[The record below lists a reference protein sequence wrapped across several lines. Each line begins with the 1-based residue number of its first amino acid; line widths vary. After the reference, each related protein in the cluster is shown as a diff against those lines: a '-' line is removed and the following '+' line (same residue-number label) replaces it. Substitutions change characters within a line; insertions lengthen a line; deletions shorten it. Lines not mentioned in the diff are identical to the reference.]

1 MMQIV
6 LAALVVVCILAAI
19 YFHET
24 GNNPSGITY
33 EVLFWLFVSL
43 SVFVL
48 LVTSLQIM
56 FE

>member
-1 MMQIV
+1 MQIV